1 MGITGYFFLWLQF
14 IFCYNIM
21 DIYHALLWPR
31 KLSRDTFFSQ
41 FTFLE
46 IYKGYSKSLKG
57 MITTIVCA
65 TQVKRVIKIQLI
77 NIK

>member
-1 MGITGYFFLWLQF
+1 MVTIHILLQYHGHLSRVTMGTKIVTGYFF
-14 IFCYNIM
+14 
-21 DIYHALLWPR
+21 P
-31 KLSRDTFFSQ
+31 Q

-46 IYKGYSKSLKG
+46 FYKGYSKSLKG

>member
-1 MGITGYFFLWLQF
+1 MVTIHILLQYHGHLSRVTMATKIVTGYF
-14 IFCYNIM
+14 
-21 DIYHALLWPR
+21 
-31 KLSRDTFFSQ
+31 FFSQ